1 MKGLIIFI
9 RKEKLD
15 AVKAVLQ
22 TRNASGMTVS
32 KAAGCGR
39 RKRAAETD
47 IHLMPGMEM
56 QQNLLAKFRIDVVV
70 KDADVEPL
78 IDEICAA
85 AYTGKYGDGKIFVYD
100 VIDAVRIRTKERG
113 DAAL

>member
-1 MKGLIIFI
+1 M
-9 RKEKLD
+9 
-15 AVKAVLQ
+15 Q

-32 KAAGCGR
+32 KATGCGR

-70 KDADVEPL
+70 RDADAEPL

>member
-32 KAAGCGR
+32 KA
-39 RKRAAETD
+39 
-47 IHLMPGMEM
+47 
-56 QQNLLAKFRIDVVV
+56 
-70 KDADVEPL
+70 
-78 IDEICAA
+78 
-85 AYTGKYGDGKIFVYD
+85 TGL
-100 VIDAVRIRTKERG
+100 RT
-113 DAAL
+113 A

>member
-32 KAAGCGR
+32 KATGCGR

-47 IHLMPGMEM
+47 IHLMSGMEM
-56 QQNLLAKFRIDVVV
+56 QQNLLAKFRI
-70 KDADVEPL
+70 E
-78 IDEICAA
+78 
-85 AYTGKYGDGKIFVYD
+85 
-100 VIDAVRIRTKERG
+100 
-113 DAAL
+113 